1 MTLIE
6 CFNNALVE
14 NVAVCLE
21 LKPDKLI
28 LLGNEEELEDIKT
41 RYNALFEER
50 KLSVEIKTEP
60 IGDDRLSDITK
71 LLAEII
77 CQEGECVID
86 LTDAD
91 EIPAMAVGAT
101 LMQLEPSLRRKVC
114 VQKYDPQTDTITT
127 LMGTPSPAM
136 PGAELTVKE
145 LVALFGGIV
154 YPNSY
159 QPPMNY
165 TPLQLEGLW
174 QTMRAFTPK
183 KWNRMLTNL
192 AEFESR
198 SKDKMHIRVDLD
210 SLREEIGE
218 FDEKLGRVQTLL
230 NALREKGVVLYRKD
244 DHILD
249 YKYTDPLYR
258 YCTQKAGNT
267 LEIKVLLE
275 ARSLKEQGCSFFT
288 DCQTS
293 VHIDWDGH
301 VHKISDNIPDTNN
314 EIDLIL
320 MHGVTPLFISC
331 KNGDVEEEELYKL
344 HTVAREFGGPNVR
357 KMLVATSLS
366 KHDPSHKALI
376 RRAWDMDIYPVT
388 GFTKFTSEDWQ
399 DTFRDALW

>member
-1 MTLIE
+1 MFSDNNTFLRIP
-6 CFNNALVE
+6 FYINDSIDMNALG
-14 NVAVCLE
+14 LF
-21 LKPDKLI
+21 LKLFNHHFHRIRNFLVVIQQNLLTNDFRHKESGRFVRPLVLI
-28 LLGNEEELEDIKT
+28 N
-41 RYNALFEER
+41 
-50 KLSVEIKTEP
+50 
-60 IGDDRLSDITK
+60 
-71 LLAEII
+71 
-77 CQEGECVID
+77 
-86 LTDAD
+86 
-91 EIPAMAVGAT
+91 
-101 LMQLEPSLRRKVC
+101 
-114 VQKYDPQTDTITT
+114 
-127 LMGTPSPAM
+127 PAM

-174 QTMRAFTPK
+174 QTMHAFTPK

-198 SKDKMHIRVDLD
+198 SKDKMHIRVNLD
-210 SLREEIGE
+210 SLRGEIGE
-218 FDEKLGRVQTLL
+218 FDEKLGRVQILL
-230 NALREKGVVLYRKD
+230 EALRKKGVVLYRKD